1 MSKLA
6 YKIAFPNN
14 LIETYEFLQFE
25 FNRVL
30 SDDLLRELILELDT
44 NSQRG
49 NYWRA
54 LRSRIGDTT
63 QDEWKRLNKLAN
75 PAWYFRAFA
84 EQIRQLH
91 KAQEEQ
97 RALYDA
103 IQLFR
108 NELTNEFYNYCISRK
123 IPFSKTK
130 ISNMSR
136 CRTRPTLP
144 YSATFV
150 LDFAFIDI
158 QASKMVDN
166 IFSYRIMVDGEPQWF
181 ELPIV
186 IHQSSKYNPDARISK
201 PKFSKDTYGNYYG
214 VITYVYEEPEVQGE
228 NIAAIDLGKVNLY
241 TLAFARPNGE
251 YSECY
256 THSQYLERLKTKAD
270 TLYKERDSLIRK
282 NERVDN
288 LFVSAEYIPQ
298 FAIDKWIRRNE
309 RIGELTRK
317 ISRVKSAISYE
328 MASEISELCIKFECP
343 TLFMEDLSWLESL
356 GGKWNHSDQQSVIS
370 EQCELRGL
378 KVYKVDAR
386 KTSKEHPVTGELGRV
401 TGRNVEW
408 STGEVLDRDYTSTLN
423 QVQRRGKRRI
433 SKTTRKLEYKEGV
446 NIPRLR
452 DKHEPTPRRTKR
464 KSSNRKLAL
473 QRLDAMRNKKLSRTA
488 QIVVVLPRTSDINGD
503 IATWSCVEKSL
514 LAGVNTSLKRRDV
527 HKLEYLRI

>member
-6 YKIAFPNN
+6 YKIAFPDN
-14 LIETYEFLQFE
+14 LIETYKFLQSE

-30 SDDLLRELILELDT
+30 SDNILRELILKLDT
-44 NSQRG
+44 DSQRG

-54 LRSRIGDTT
+54 LHSCIGDTT

-108 NELTNEFYNYCISRK
+108 NELTDEFYDYCISRK

-130 ISNMSR
+130 ISNLSR
-136 CRTRPTLP
+136 CRVRPTLP

-158 QASKMVDN
+158 QASQMVGN
-166 IFSYRIMVDGEPQWF
+166 IFSYRIMVHGRPQWF

-186 IHQSSKYNPDARISK
+186 IHQSSKYNPGARISK
-201 PKFSKDTYGNYYG
+201 PKFSKDTLGNYYG
-214 VITYVYEEPEVQGE
+214 VIAYDYEEPEVQGE

-241 TLAFARPNGE
+241 TFTFARPNGE

-256 THSQYLERLKTKAD
+256 THSRYLERLKTKVD
-270 TLYKERDSLIRK
+270 KLYQERDSLIRK

-288 LFVSAEYIPQ
+288 LFVSANYIPQ
-298 FAIDKWIRRNE
+298 TAIDKQIKRNE
-309 RIGELTRK
+309 RIGELTQK

-328 MASEISELCIKFECP
+328 MTSEISELCIKFGCP

-378 KVYKVDAR
+378 KVYKVNAHN
-386 KTSKEHPVTGELGRV
+386 TSKEHPVTGELGRV

-452 DKHEPTPRRTKR
+452 NKHKPTQRRTKR
-464 KSSNRKLAL
+464 ISSNRKLTL
-473 QRLDAMRNKKLSRTA
+473 QRLDAMRNKKLSRAA
-488 QIVVVLPRTSDINGD
+488 QIVVVLPRTSNIPGD
-503 IATWSCVEKSL
+503 IATWSCIEKSL

-527 HKLEYLRI
+527 HKMEYLRI

>member
-1 MSKLA
+1 M
-6 YKIAFPNN
+6 AFPDN
-14 LIETYEFLQFE
+14 LIETYEFLQSE

-30 SDDLLRELILELDT
+30 SDNRLRELILELDA

-54 LRSRIGDTT
+54 LHSRIGDTT

-97 RALYDA
+97 KEQRVLYDA

-108 NELTNEFYNYCISRK
+108 NELTDEFYDYCISRK

-136 CRTRPTLP
+136 CRVRPTLP

-166 IFSYRIMVDGEPQWF
+166 VFSYRIMVDGRPQWF

-186 IHQSSKYNPDARISK
+186 IHQSSKYNPGARISK

-214 VITYVYEEPEVQGE
+214 VIAYDYEEPEVQGE
-228 NIAAIDLGKVNLY
+228 SVAAIDLGKVNLY
-241 TLAFARPNGE
+241 TFAFAKPDGE

-256 THSQYLERLKTKAD
+256 THSRYLERLKTKVD
-270 TLYKERDSLIRK
+270 RLYQERDSLIRK

-288 LFVSAEYIPQ
+288 LFISAKYISRTVT
-298 FAIDKWIRRNE
+298 DKWIRRDE
-309 RIGELTRK
+309 HIGELTRK

-356 GGKWNHSDQQSVIS
+356 GGKWNHSEQQSVIS
-370 EQCELRGL
+370 EQCELRGI
-378 KVYKVDAR
+378 KVYKVNAR
-386 KTSKEHPVTGELGRV
+386 NTSKEHPVTGELGRV
-401 TGRNVEW
+401 IGRNVEW

-433 SKTTRKLEYKEGV
+433 SKNTRRLEYKEGV
-446 NIPRLR
+446 NIPKLR

-464 KSSNRKLAL
+464 KSSNRKLTL

-488 QIVVVLPRTSDINGD
+488 QIVVVLPRTSYIQGD
-503 IATWSCVEKSL
+503 IATWSCIEKSL

-527 HKLEYLRI
+527 HKLECLRI